1 MYEQLKE
8 DMNILQKN
16 KNKELNEMWKLMNDL
31 KIQFSSTITEEK
43 PNWND
48 SGNEKIK

>member
-8 DMNILQKN
+8 DMKILQKN

-31 KIQFSSTITEEK
+31 KV
-43 PNWND
+43 
-48 SGNEKIK
+48 